1 MKEFYKKYLHNYG
14 FLCVITSLLVNFLI
28 ECFSRRSLV
37 EGFKYLLDSP
47 LVFLY
52 NSAIILLTLSII
64 FLVKRRIFF
73 YSLITSV
80 WLIFGLTNG
89 IVLSN
94 RVTPFTAV
102 ELKLLDSVIEIMDKY
117 LTQWQIGLTVTL
129 LVAVGVGLILAFIF
143 APKYKGKIKYRRNV
157 PAVMLVVIGFAVLT
171 KVAIKTNVVSNYFGN
186 IAYAYLDYGF
196 PYCFSNTLVNTGI
209 DKPDNYSEAAI
220 NNIFKDEKQ
229 RTTLSN
235 ASSSTTVVDNNSN
248 NNTADA
254 GTTSE
259 KKPNIIFLQLESF
272 FDITN
277 ATDLQFSEDPIPF
290 YRSLME
296 KYSSGYL
303 SVPSV
308 GAGTANTEF
317 EVISGMNLQFFGPGE
332 YPYKTILKKSTCES
346 VNYDLKDL
354 GYTTHAIHNNKGTFY
369 TRQNVFKQLGFDT
382 FTSLEY
388 MNIDETTLLDW
399 AKDKY
404 LTEYIMNALNS
415 TENQDFIYTISVQGH
430 GDYPDYKIE
439 DPNYNPVIKVTT
451 TGDRDEASMNAVE
464 YYTNQIHEMD
474 AFVKQLVETL
484 QNYDE
489 DVVLVMYGD
498 HLPSLGFEDSELKN
512 KDIYQTEYV
521 VWSNFDMP
529 KEDKTLE
536 AYQLTSDVLGRLG
549 IHNGTL
555 TKYHQLY
562 KDSSDYQENL
572 KLLQYDMLYGKKYI
586 YGGVN
591 PFKATDLKM
600 GDLDIVIK
608 DVSNDEDGNVIIKG
622 ENFTNSSRVYING
635 NEMTTVFVD
644 KNTLKV
650 EGKSVADGDSIRV
663 GQVTVTDFVL
673 SKTDTYI
680 YNDTTSD
687 TSEQNAKEQ

>member
-14 FLCVITSLLVNFLI
+14 FLCVITSLVVNFLI

-37 EGFKYLLDSP
+37 EGFKYLVDSP

-52 NSAIILLTLSII
+52 NSAIILLTLSVI

-73 YSLITSV
+73 YSLITIV
-80 WLIFGLTNG
+80 WLIFGIANG

-117 LTQWQIGLTVTL
+117 LTQWQIGLIITL

-143 APKYKGKIKYRRNV
+143 APKYQGKIKYSRNV
-157 PAVMLVVIGFAVLT
+157 PVVMLVVVGFAILT

-220 NNIFKDEKQ
+220 KNIFKDEKQ
-229 RTTLSN
+229 YNTALSN
-235 ASSSTTVVDNNSN
+235 VTSTDAVVDNN
-248 NNTADA
+248 TANSAVDA
-254 GTTSE
+254 GSSSE

-277 ATDLQFSEDPIPF
+277 ATDLHFSEDPIPF

-296 KYSSGYL
+296 NYSSGYL

-369 TRQNVFKQLGFDT
+369 TRQNVFKKLGFDT

-388 MNIDETTLLDW
+388 MNIDETTPLDW

-430 GDYPDYKIE
+430 GDYPDYKID
-439 DPNYNPVIKVTT
+439 DPRYNPVIKVT
-451 TGDRDEASMNAVE
+451 GDRDEESLNAIE

-474 AFVKQLVETL
+474 AFVKELIETL

-489 DVVLVMYGD
+489 DVILVMYGD

-521 VWSNFDMP
+521 IWNNFDMP
-529 KEDKTLE
+529 KEDKNLE
-536 AYQLTSDVLGRLG
+536 AYQLTSDVLNRVG

-555 TKYHQLY
+555 IKYHQLY
-562 KDSSDYQENL
+562 KDSTDYINNL
-572 KLLQYDMLYGKKYI
+572 KLLQYDMLYGNKYI

-591 PFKATDLKM
+591 PFEATDLKM
-600 GDLDIVIK
+600 GDLDVVITGVK
-608 DVSNDEDGNVIIKG
+608 NDEEGNIIIKG
-622 ENFTNSSRVYING
+622 DNFTDSSRVYING

-650 EGKSVADGDSIRV
+650 ESKTVADGDSIRV

-673 SKTDTYI
+673 SKTEKYI
-680 YNDTTSD
+680 YNESTSNTTED
-687 TSEQNAKEQ
+687 NKNQ

>member
-14 FLCVITSLLVNFLI
+14 FLCVITSLVVNFLI

-37 EGFKYLLDSP
+37 EGFKYLIDSP

-52 NSAIILLTLSII
+52 NSAIILLTLSVI

-73 YSLITSV
+73 YSLITIV
-80 WLIFGLTNG
+80 WLIFGIANG

-117 LTQWQIGLTVTL
+117 LTQWQIGLIITL

-143 APKYKGKIKYRRNV
+143 APKYQGKIKYRRNV
-157 PAVMLVVIGFAVLT
+157 PVVMLVVVSFAILT

-220 NNIFKDEKQ
+220 KNIFKDEKQ
-229 RTTLSN
+229 YNTALSN
-235 ASSSTTVVDNNSN
+235 VSGTEAVVDNDIDNSVV
-248 NNTADA
+248 DA
-254 GTTSE
+254 GSSSE

-277 ATDLQFSEDPIPF
+277 ATDLHFSEDPIPF

-296 KYSSGYL
+296 NYSSGYL

-346 VNYDLKDL
+346 VNYDLKDI

-369 TRQNVFKQLGFDT
+369 TRQNVFKKLGFDT

-388 MNIDETTLLDW
+388 MNIGETTPLDW

-404 LTEYIMNALNS
+404 LTEYIMNAMNS

-430 GDYPDYKIE
+430 GDYPDYKID
-439 DPNYNPVIKVTT
+439 DPRYNPVIKVT
-451 TGDRDEASMNAVE
+451 GDRDEASLNAIE

-474 AFVKQLVETL
+474 AFVKELIETL

-521 VWSNFDMP
+521 IWNNFDLP
-529 KEDKTLE
+529 KEDKNLE
-536 AYQLTSDVLGRLG
+536 AYQLTSDVLNRVG

-562 KDSSDYQENL
+562 KDSPDYLDNL
-572 KLLQYDMLYGKKYI
+572 KLLQYDMLYGNKYI

-591 PFKATDLKM
+591 PFEATDLKM
-600 GDLDIVIK
+600 GDLDVVIT
-608 DVSNDEDGNVIIKG
+608 DVKNDEEDNIIIKG
-622 ENFTNSSRVYING
+622 DNFTDSSRVYING

-650 EGKSVADGDSIRV
+650 ESKTVADGDSIRV

-673 SKTDTYI
+673 SKTEKYI
-680 YNDTTSD
+680 YNESTSNTTED
-687 TSEQNAKEQ
+687 NKDQ

>member
-14 FLCVITSLLVNFLI
+14 FLCVITSLVVNFLI

-37 EGFKYLLDSP
+37 EGFKYLVDSP

-52 NSAIILLTLSII
+52 NSAIILLTLSVI

-73 YSLITSV
+73 YSLITIV
-80 WLIFGLTNG
+80 WLIFGIANG

-117 LTQWQIGLTVTL
+117 LTQWQIGLIITL

-143 APKYKGKIKYRRNV
+143 APKYQGKIKYSRNV
-157 PAVMLVVIGFAVLT
+157 PVVMLVVVGFAILT

-220 NNIFKDEKQ
+220 KNIFKDEKQ
-229 RTTLSN
+229 YNTALSN
-235 ASSSTTVVDNNSN
+235 VTSTDAVVDNN
-248 NNTADA
+248 TANSAVDA
-254 GTTSE
+254 GSSSE

-277 ATDLQFSEDPIPF
+277 ATDLHFSEDPIPF

-296 KYSSGYL
+296 NYSSGYL

-369 TRQNVFKQLGFDT
+369 TRQNVFKKLGFDT

-388 MNIDETTLLDW
+388 MNIDETTPLDW

-430 GDYPDYKIE
+430 GDYPDYKID
-439 DPNYNPVIKVTT
+439 DPRYNPVIKVT
-451 TGDRDEASMNAVE
+451 GDRDEESLNAIE

-474 AFVKQLVETL
+474 AFVKELIETL

-489 DVVLVMYGD
+489 DVILVMYGD

-521 VWSNFDMP
+521 IWNNFDMP
-529 KEDKTLE
+529 KEDKNLE
-536 AYQLTSDVLGRLG
+536 AYQLTSDVLNRVG

-555 TKYHQLY
+555 IKYHQLY
-562 KDSSDYQENL
+562 KDSTDYIDNL
-572 KLLQYDMLYGKKYI
+572 KLLQYDMLYGNKYI

-591 PFKATDLKM
+591 PFEATDLKM
-600 GDLDIVIK
+600 GDLDVVITGVK
-608 DVSNDEDGNVIIKG
+608 NDEEGNIIIKG
-622 ENFTNSSRVYING
+622 DNFTDSSRVYING

-650 EGKSVADGDSIRV
+650 ESKTVADGDSIRV

-673 SKTDTYI
+673 SKTEKNI
-680 YNDTTSD
+680 YNESTSNTTED
-687 TSEQNAKEQ
+687 NKNQ

>member
-14 FLCVITSLLVNFLI
+14 FLCVITSLVVNFLI

-37 EGFKYLLDSP
+37 EGFKYLVDSP

-52 NSAIILLTLSII
+52 NSAIILLTLSVI

-73 YSLITSV
+73 YSLITIV
-80 WLIFGLTNG
+80 WLIFGIANG

-117 LTQWQIGLTVTL
+117 LTQWQIGLIITL

-143 APKYKGKIKYRRNV
+143 APKYQGKIKYSRNV
-157 PAVMLVVIGFAVLT
+157 PVVMLVVVGFAILT

-220 NNIFKDEKQ
+220 KNIFKDEKQ
-229 RTTLSN
+229 YNTALSN
-235 ASSSTTVVDNNSN
+235 VTSTDAVVDNN
-248 NNTADA
+248 TANSAVDA
-254 GTTSE
+254 GSSSE

-277 ATDLQFSEDPIPF
+277 ATDLHFSEDPIPF

-296 KYSSGYL
+296 NYSSGYL

-369 TRQNVFKQLGFDT
+369 TRQNVFKKLGFDT

-388 MNIDETTLLDW
+388 MNIDETTPLDW

-430 GDYPDYKIE
+430 GDYPDYKID
-439 DPNYNPVIKVTT
+439 DPRYNPVIKVT
-451 TGDRDEASMNAVE
+451 GDRDEESLNAIE

-474 AFVKQLVETL
+474 AFVKELIETL

-489 DVVLVMYGD
+489 DVILVMYGD

-521 VWSNFDMP
+521 IWNNFDMP
-529 KEDKTLE
+529 KEDKNLE
-536 AYQLTSDVLGRLG
+536 AYQLTSDVLNRVG

-555 TKYHQLY
+555 IKYHQLY
-562 KDSSDYQENL
+562 KDSTDYIDNL
-572 KLLQYDMLYGKKYI
+572 KLLQYDMLYGNKYI

-591 PFKATDLKM
+591 PFEATDLKM
-600 GDLDIVIK
+600 GDLDVVITGVK
-608 DVSNDEDGNVIIKG
+608 NDEEGNIIIKG
-622 ENFTNSSRVYING
+622 DNFTDSSRVYING

-650 EGKSVADGDSIRV
+650 ESKTVADGDSIRV

-673 SKTDTYI
+673 SKTEKYI
-680 YNDTTSD
+680 YNESTSNTTED
-687 TSEQNAKEQ
+687 NKNQ

>member
-14 FLCVITSLLVNFLI
+14 FLCVITSLVVNFLI

-37 EGFKYLLDSP
+37 EGFKYLVDSP

-52 NSAIILLTLSII
+52 NSAIILLTLSVI

-73 YSLITSV
+73 YSLITIV
-80 WLIFGLTNG
+80 WLIFGIANG

-117 LTQWQIGLTVTL
+117 LTQWQIGLIITL

-143 APKYKGKIKYRRNV
+143 APKYQGKIKYSRNV
-157 PAVMLVVIGFAVLT
+157 PVVMLVVVGFAILT

-220 NNIFKDEKQ
+220 KNIFKDEKQ
-229 RTTLSN
+229 YNTALSN
-235 ASSSTTVVDNNSN
+235 VTSTDAVVDNN
-248 NNTADA
+248 TANSAVDA
-254 GTTSE
+254 GSSSE

-277 ATDLQFSEDPIPF
+277 ATDLHFSEDPIPF

-296 KYSSGYL
+296 NYSSGYL

-369 TRQNVFKQLGFDT
+369 TRQNVFKKLGFDT

-388 MNIDETTLLDW
+388 MNIGETTPLDW

-430 GDYPDYKIE
+430 GDYPDYKID
-439 DPNYNPVIKVTT
+439 DPRYNPVIKVT
-451 TGDRDEASMNAVE
+451 GDRDEESLNAIE

-474 AFVKQLVETL
+474 AFVKELIETL

-521 VWSNFDMP
+521 IWNNFDMP
-529 KEDKTLE
+529 KEDKNLE
-536 AYQLTSDVLGRLG
+536 AYQLTSDVLNRVG

-555 TKYHQLY
+555 IKYHQLY
-562 KDSSDYQENL
+562 KDSTDYIDNL
-572 KLLQYDMLYGKKYI
+572 KLLQYDMLYGNKYI

-591 PFKATDLKM
+591 PFEATDLKM
-600 GDLDIVIK
+600 GDLDVVITGVK
-608 DVSNDEDGNVIIKG
+608 NDEEGNIIIKG
-622 ENFTNSSRVYING
+622 DNFTDSSRVYING

-650 EGKSVADGDSIRV
+650 ESKTVADGDSIRV

-673 SKTDTYI
+673 SKTEKYI
-680 YNDTTSD
+680 YNESTSNTTED
-687 TSEQNAKEQ
+687 NKNQ

>member
-14 FLCVITSLLVNFLI
+14 FLCVITSLVVNFLI

-37 EGFKYLLDSP
+37 EGFKYLVDSP

-52 NSAIILLTLSII
+52 NSAIILLTLSVI

-73 YSLITSV
+73 YSLITIV
-80 WLIFGLTNG
+80 WLIFGIANG

-117 LTQWQIGLTVTL
+117 LTQWQIGLIITL

-143 APKYKGKIKYRRNV
+143 APKYQGKIKYSRNV
-157 PAVMLVVIGFAVLT
+157 PVVMLVVVGFAILT

-220 NNIFKDEKQ
+220 KNIFKDEKQ
-229 RTTLSN
+229 YNTALSN
-235 ASSSTTVVDNNSN
+235 VTSTDAVVDNN
-248 NNTADA
+248 TANSAVDA
-254 GTTSE
+254 GSSSE

-277 ATDLQFSEDPIPF
+277 ATDLHFSEDPIPF

-296 KYSSGYL
+296 NYSSGYL

-332 YPYKTILKKSTCES
+332 YPYKTVLKKSTCES

-369 TRQNVFKQLGFDT
+369 TRQNVFKKLGFDT

-388 MNIDETTLLDW
+388 MNIDETTPLDW

-430 GDYPDYKIE
+430 GDYPDYKID
-439 DPNYNPVIKVTT
+439 DPRYNPVIKVT
-451 TGDRDEASMNAVE
+451 GDRDEESLNAIE

-474 AFVKQLVETL
+474 AFVKELIETL

-489 DVVLVMYGD
+489 DVILVMYGD

-521 VWSNFDMP
+521 IWNNFDMP
-529 KEDKTLE
+529 KEDKNLE
-536 AYQLTSDVLGRLG
+536 AYQLTSDVLNRVG

-555 TKYHQLY
+555 IKYHQLY
-562 KDSSDYQENL
+562 KDSTDYIDNL
-572 KLLQYDMLYGKKYI
+572 KLLQYDMLYGNKYI

-591 PFKATDLKM
+591 PFEATDLKM
-600 GDLDIVIK
+600 GDLDVVITGVK
-608 DVSNDEDGNVIIKG
+608 NDEEGNIIIKG
-622 ENFTNSSRVYING
+622 DNFTDSSRVYING

-650 EGKSVADGDSIRV
+650 ESKTVADGDSIRV

-673 SKTDTYI
+673 SKTEKYI
-680 YNDTTSD
+680 YNESTSNTTED
-687 TSEQNAKEQ
+687 NKNQ

>member
-14 FLCVITSLLVNFLI
+14 FLCVITSLVVNFLI

-37 EGFKYLLDSP
+37 EGFKYLVDSP

-52 NSAIILLTLSII
+52 NSAIILLTLSVI

-73 YSLITSV
+73 YSLITIV
-80 WLIFGLTNG
+80 WLIFGIANG

-117 LTQWQIGLTVTL
+117 LTQWQIGLIITL

-143 APKYKGKIKYRRNV
+143 APKYQGKIKYSRNV
-157 PAVMLVVIGFAVLT
+157 PVVMLVVVGFAILT

-220 NNIFKDEKQ
+220 KNIFKDEKQ
-229 RTTLSN
+229 YNTALSN
-235 ASSSTTVVDNNSN
+235 VTSTDAVVDNN
-248 NNTADA
+248 TANSAVDA
-254 GTTSE
+254 GSSSE

-277 ATDLQFSEDPIPF
+277 ATDLHFSEDPIPF

-296 KYSSGYL
+296 NYSSGYL

-369 TRQNVFKQLGFDT
+369 TRQNVFKKLGFDT

-388 MNIDETTLLDW
+388 MNIGETTPLDW

-430 GDYPDYKIE
+430 GDYPDYKID
-439 DPNYNPVIKVTT
+439 DPRYNPVIKVT
-451 TGDRDEASMNAVE
+451 GDRDEESLNAIE

-474 AFVKQLVETL
+474 AFVKELIETL

-489 DVVLVMYGD
+489 DVILVMYGD

-521 VWSNFDMP
+521 IWNNFDMP
-529 KEDKTLE
+529 KEDKNLE
-536 AYQLTSDVLGRLG
+536 AYQLTSDVLNRVG

-555 TKYHQLY
+555 IKYHQLY
-562 KDSSDYQENL
+562 KDSTDYIDNL
-572 KLLQYDMLYGKKYI
+572 KLLQYDMLYGNKYI

-591 PFKATDLKM
+591 PFEATDLKM
-600 GDLDIVIK
+600 GDLDVVITGVK
-608 DVSNDEDGNVIIKG
+608 NDEEGNIIIKG
-622 ENFTNSSRVYING
+622 DNFTDSSRVYING

-650 EGKSVADGDSIRV
+650 ESKTVADGDSIRV

-673 SKTDTYI
+673 SKTEKYI
-680 YNDTTSD
+680 YNESTSNTTED
-687 TSEQNAKEQ
+687 NKNQ